1 MTVVW
6 MTERELTRLRVMID
20 LADGPLTPEAAGT
33 LMDIGRRQVFRLRR
47 AFEAGGA
54 LGLISQ
60 KRGGASN
67 HRRGETFRH
76 TALALIREHYPDFG
90 PTSVSLGPHNQTKDS
105 IKSTQSA
112 RSRKFDQ

>member
-1 MTVVW
+1 
-6 MTERELTRLRVMID
+6 MID

-76 TALALIREHYPDFG
+76 PALALIRALSGFWSDVGFTGAPQPDQGFYKVHSKSQIAQIR
-90 PTSVSLGPHNQTKDS
+90 SVICYH
-105 IKSTQSA
+105 
-112 RSRKFDQ
+112 